1 MYRCTSKWL
10 AIACLTV
17 AALTSACDRVDPTAP
32 SEAPLPS
39 FEIQGG
45 NN

>member
-1 MYRCTSKWL
+1 MSRRTSKWV
-10 AIACLTV
+10 AITCLTV

-32 SEAPLPS
+32 SEAPAPS